1 MRAGRGISFLTL
13 LSLLGPLAMAL
24 GVAAG
29 TPAAAS
35 RADDAKARIARLD
48 PKYRDWLGEVA
59 LLIGKDELA
68 QFLALDKDY
77 QRDGFIHRFWEA
89 RNPYPGSSH
98 NAFQAQWEARVE
110 EARTRFGNIT
120 EDRARMLLLHG
131 EAQGVYK
138 TDCGMAM
145 WRFEIWRYMVG
156 DRLPR
161 EMVLLFY

>member
-1 MRAGRGISFLTL
+1 MRIGRGISCLTL

-29 TPAAAS
+29 TPASAS
-35 RADDAKARIARLD
+35 RTDDVKTRIAHLD

-98 NAFQAQWEARVE
+98 KAFQAQWGARVE
-110 EARTRFGNIT
+110 APRTR
-120 EDRARMLLLHG
+120 
-131 EAQGVYK
+131 
-138 TDCGMAM
+138 
-145 WRFEIWRYMVG
+145 
-156 DRLPR
+156 
-161 EMVLLFY
+161 